1 MEATLGVWGLS
12 SQLPE
17 ALGPGDGAPSARKF
31 CFFLQKLLNFRYIL
45 IKNRLV
51 LLKRGMEIG
60 SANMIKLIALMG
72 YGEVAND
79 NIVVLLFT
87 RW

>member
-1 MEATLGVWGLS
+1 M
-12 SQLPE
+12 
-17 ALGPGDGAPSARKF
+17 
-31 CFFLQKLLNFRYIL
+31 
-45 IKNRLV
+45 

-72 YGEVAND
+72 YGEVANN